1 MVHSFN
7 GRGKVVMENGF
18 KSKNFHKKTK
28 EEYEAN
34 QAAYI
39 DRQKKNL
46 VMIEEISSYLNDF
59 LSTKSYKVTMK
70 EILSYLN
77 NEKNHSVDE
86 TKIVSQLNYLL
97 MDLANARKNKNI
109 TGHRINIRIMYI
121 EERLK
126 TAYKQELHEIIDKIM
141 STYKELFALE
151 NDPKA

>member
-1 MVHSFN
+1 
-7 GRGKVVMENGF
+7 MENGF
-18 KSKNFHKKTK
+18 KSKTFHKKTK
-28 EEYEAN
+28 EDYEAN

-46 VMIEEISSYLNDF
+46 VMIEDISSYLNDF

-70 EILSYLN
+70 EILSHLN

-86 TKIVSQLNYLL
+86 TKIVSQMNYLL

-109 TGHRINIRIMYI
+109 HGHRINIRIMYI

-126 TAYKQELHEIIDKIM
+126 TAYKQELHEIIDNIM
-141 STYKELFALE
+141 NTHKELFALE